1 MSDRKYKVNPD
12 TLVLEHVKM
21 SKKDYLKK
29 SVNYLIGGVVFA
41 TLVLFV
47 AYSFFDSPKELML
60 KRENSQYTMQ
70 LELLSKRV
78 DKLQNVL
85 SDIEDRDDNI
95 YRTIFEAEP
104 ISVDERRAGIGG
116 VDRYNSLKGY
126 DNSKLITET
135 TQKIDLLSRE
145 LYIQSK
151 SFDEVYKLAK
161 RKEDMLAAIP
171 GIQPVSNKDLRRIA
185 SGFGYRIHPIYKTLR
200 MHAGIDFSAPTGTPI
215 YATGDGVVE
224 RKTGRMS
231 GYGKVVKI
239 NHGYGYE
246 TLYAHC
252 SKIIVRPGQKVKRG
266 EIIGYVGNTGR
277 STGPHL
283 HYEVIKNGKKINPIH
298 FFYQDLTPEEY
309 EKVIEIA
316 SRPTQSMS

>member
-70 LELLSKRV
+70 LELLSNRV

-116 VDRYNSLKGY
+116 VDRYNNLKGY

-145 LYIQSK
+145 LYVQSK

-224 RKTGRMS
+224 RQKGRMS

>member
-1 MSDRKYKVNPD
+1 MSDRRYKVNPE
-12 TLVLEHVKM
+12 TLALEPVKM
-21 SKKDYLKK
+21 SKKDFLKK
-29 SVNYLIGGVVFA
+29 AGYYLMGGVVFA

-47 AYSFFDSPKELML
+47 AYTFFDSPKELML
-60 KRENSQYTMQ
+60 KRENNQYAMQ
-70 LELLSKRV
+70 LNMLNGRV
-78 DKLQNVL
+78 DKLSNVL
-85 SDIEDRDDNI
+85 RDIEQRDDNI

-104 ISVDERRAGIGG
+104 VSVDERRAGIGG
-116 VDRYNSLKGY
+116 ADRYNELKGY
-126 DNSKLITET
+126 NNSQLITET
-135 TQKIDLLSRE
+135 TQKIDQLSRE
-145 LYIQSK
+145 LYVQSK
-151 SFDEVYKLAK
+151 SFDEVYKLA
-161 RKEDMLAAIP
+161 RAKEDMLASIP

-200 MHAGIDFSAPTGTPI
+200 LHEGIDFSAPTGTPI
-215 YATGDGVVE
+215 YATGNGVVE
-224 RKTGRMS
+224 RKHGRMS
-231 GYGKVVKI
+231 GYGIVCVI

-252 SKIIVRPGQKVKRG
+252 SKIIVKPGQKVKRG

-283 HYEVIKNGKKINPIH
+283 HYEVHKNGKKINPIH

-309 EKVIEIA
+309 EKVIEIS

>member
-116 VDRYNSLKGY
+116 VDRYNNLKGY

>member
-70 LELLSKRV
+70 LELLSNRV

-116 VDRYNSLKGY
+116 VDRYNNLKGY

-224 RKTGRMS
+224 RQKGRMS